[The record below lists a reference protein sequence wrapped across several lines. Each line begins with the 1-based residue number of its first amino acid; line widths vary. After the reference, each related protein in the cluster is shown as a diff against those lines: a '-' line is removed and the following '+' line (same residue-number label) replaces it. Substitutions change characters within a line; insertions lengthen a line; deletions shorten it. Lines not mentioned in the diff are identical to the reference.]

1 MCVTASTTWRS
12 AVQGDCNAPQARN
25 DDGCAL
31 SLRALRG
38 VFPAPAGVVA
48 EQGQHYLDV
57 ETRRLI
63 FSVPHMVADIVHRL
77 C

>member
-12 AVQGDCNAPQARN
+12 AVQGDYNAPQARN
-25 DDGCAL
+25 DGGCAL
-31 SLRALRG
+31 SLRALRS
-38 VFPAPAGVVA
+38 VFPAGVVA
-48 EQGQHYLDV
+48 EQGQHHLDV

-63 FSVPHMVADIVHRL
+63 FSVPRMVADIVHRL